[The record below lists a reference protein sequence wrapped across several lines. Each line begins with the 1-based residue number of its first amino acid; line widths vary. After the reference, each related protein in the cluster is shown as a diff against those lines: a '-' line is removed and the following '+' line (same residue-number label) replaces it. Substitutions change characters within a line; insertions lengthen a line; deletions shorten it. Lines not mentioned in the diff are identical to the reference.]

1 MFLSMAVW
9 SQSALAEA
17 GEAAQDAATGVDAV
31 DLTIANR
38 RIVTLRAQVSG
49 ASPADR
55 VLAIRERVDLL
66 VERGGPLELSTREM
80 PEGIAVLM
88 DGNFVFRVLHAD
100 VDPESGETAK
110 TVAAEAVRNL
120 SLAIDEIREGRDAR
134 AMLIA
139 AGYALLATLVLVG
152 LLWLV
157 RRGYAWLAPRLRDF
171 VHRRSARLAPAW
183 GSEVVGR
190 VGLPQLAVM
199 PLRLLAWI
207 VALLLIYEW
216 LGLVLGFFPYT
227 RPWGE
232 TLLGSLLDALGG
244 FGMGIL
250 RSLPDLL
257 FVLLIFVVTRF
268 IVRVVRVFFD
278 GVQAGRVHVGW
289 VDETTARPTERLMT
303 AIIWLFALVA
313 AYPYLPGSGSEA
325 FKGIGVFVGL
335 MLSIGA
341 SGVVNQAVSGLMLMY
356 TRALRPGEFVQIG
369 DTEGTVD
376 LGRIPGDPYRDVAAR
391 ARQHPE
397 LGHRQHRDAQLL
409 APRGRRRRPAPHQA
423 HDRLR
428 HALAPGAGDA
438 ADGRGAHVERDP
450 RAAAARAADG
460 AAGFLR
466 RVHAARERHG
476 SGAEVRRA
484 QRAARPH
491 PGRIQRVRRAD
502 HVAQLRG
509 RPGRSQ
515 TRAEGAVVRGARR
528 EVGSRRAPR
537 HGVGGLASHLVEA
550 LTQFPC
556 PLLQDAIRGRLVRHG
571 GRHLGHRVRVSLR
584 VHHAR
589 QQRIRG
595 RVPELEVQG
604 HLARRAHDGVLDA
617 RRHDVRRVDLDVE
630 QRRPQHEH
638 IGRGDIDHLVA
649 ALALEFVGEDF
660 LELRTEAL
668 FHLLDVRVGDPA
680 ESPVRLR
687 L

>member
-1 MFLSMAVW
+1 MISRGELRRRSGGAWAAFACLMFLSMAVW

-216 LGLVLGFFPYT
+216 LGLVLGFFPLHAALERAAA
-227 RPWGE
+227 RPAADG
-232 TLLGSLLDALGG
+232 TGSLRHGNSRCHSRAAVRDADLLHHALRGTRDARVLRGCAGRPGRGRLGG
-244 FGMGIL
+244 RGDSTADRAAHQRESSGC
-250 RSLPDLL
+250 S
-257 FVLLIFVVTRF
+257 RF
-268 IVRVVRVFFD
+268 
-278 GVQAGRVHVGW
+278 
-289 VDETTARPTERLMT
+289 
-303 AIIWLFALVA
+303 VA
-313 AYPYLPGSGSEA
+313 AYPYIPGSDSEA

-335 MLSIGA
+335 MLSIG
-341 SGVVNQAVSGLMLMY
+341 VVGYRQPGREWPDADVHAR
-356 TRALRPGEFVQIG
+356 TAPWRIRA
-369 DTEGTVD
+369 D
-376 LGRIPGDPYRDVAAR
+376 
-391 ARQHPE
+391 
-397 LGHRQHRDAQLL
+397 
-409 APRGRRRRPAPHQA
+409 RR
-423 HDRLR
+423 
-428 HALAPGAGDA
+428 
-438 ADGRGAHVERDP
+438 DGRNR
-450 RAAAARAADG
+450 
-460 AAGFLR
+460 
-466 RVHAARERHG
+466 
-476 SGAEVRRA
+476 
-484 QRAARPH
+484 
-491 PGRIQRVRRAD
+491 
-502 HVAQLRG
+502 
-509 RPGRSQ
+509 
-515 TRAEGAVVRGARR
+515 
-528 EVGSRRAPR
+528 
-537 HGVGGLASHLVEA
+537 
-550 LTQFPC
+550 
-556 PLLQDAIRGRLVRHG
+556 
-571 GRHLGHRVRVSLR
+571 
-584 VHHAR
+584 
-589 QQRIRG
+589 
-595 RVPELEVQG
+595 
-604 HLARRAHDGVLDA
+604 
-617 RRHDVRRVDLDVE
+617 
-630 QRRPQHEH
+630 
-638 IGRGDIDHLVA
+638 
-649 ALALEFVGEDF
+649 
-660 LELRTEAL
+660 
-668 FHLLDVRVGDPA
+668 
-680 ESPVRLR
+680 
-687 L
+687 

>member
-369 DTEGTVD
+369 DTEGTVTSVGF
-376 LGRIPGDPYRDVAAR
+376 LATRI
-391 ARQHPE
+391 E
-397 LGHRQHRDAQLL
+397 T
-409 APRGRRRRPAPHQA
+409 
-423 HDRLR
+423 LR
-428 HALAPGAGDA
+428 HELVNIPNSVIASTVTRNYSRLAGDGGVRLLTKLTIGYDTPWRQVQA
-438 ADGRGAHVERDP
+438 MLQIGGGAHVGVIARS
-450 RAAAARAADG
+450 AAARAADG

-466 RVHAARERHG
+466 RVHAARERRG
-476 SGAEVRRA
+476 PGAEVRGA

-491 PGRIQRVRRAD
+491 PGRIQRARRAD

-515 TRAEGAVVRGARR
+515 GRAEGAVVRVARR

-537 HGVGGLASHLVEA
+537 HGVGGFARTSSRCSRSSLAHFLRMRSAAALFVTRPPIWAIESGSACASITRASSVFEAESQSSRYRVIWPAERTTVCSMPAVMTSGA
-550 LTQFPC
+550 LTST
-556 PLLQDAIRGRLVRHG
+556 LSSAGRSTSTSG
-571 GRHLGHRVRVSLR
+571 
-584 VHHAR
+584 
-589 QQRIRG
+589 
-595 RVPELEVQG
+595 
-604 HLARRAHDGVLDA
+604 
-617 RRHDVRRVDLDVE
+617 
-630 QRRPQHEH
+630 
-638 IGRGDIDHLVA
+638 A
-649 ALALEFVGEDF
+649 A
-660 LELRTEAL
+660 T
-668 FHLLDVRVGDPA
+668 
-680 ESPVRLR
+680 STTW
-687 L
+687 

>member
-100 VDPESGETAK
+100 VDPESGRDGH
-110 TVAAEAVRNL
+110 VRWRPRRPAT
-120 SLAIDEIREGRDAR
+120 SPLAIDEIREGRDAR

-289 VDETTARPTERLMT
+289 VDETTARPTERLLT

-369 DTEGTVD
+369 DTEGTVTSVGF
-376 LGRIPGDPYRDVAAR
+376 LATRI
-391 ARQHPE
+391 E
-397 LGHRQHRDAQLL
+397 T
-409 APRGRRRRPAPHQA
+409 
-423 HDRLR
+423 LR
-428 HALAPGAGDA
+428 HELVNIPNSVIASTVTRNYSRLAGDGGVRLLTKLTIGYDTPWRQVQA
-438 ADGRGAHVERDP
+438 MLQIGGGAHVERD
-450 RAAAARAADG
+450 RRGSAAARAADG

-466 RVHAARERHG
+466 RVHAARERRG
-476 SGAEVRRA
+476 PGAEVRGA

-491 PGRIQRVRRAD
+491 PGRVQRVRRAD

-509 RPGRSQ
+509 RPGRAQ
-515 TRAEGAVVRGARR
+515 GRGEGAVVRGARR

-537 HGVGGLASHLVEA
+537 HGVGGLARTSSRRSRSSFAHFFRMRSAAALFVTRPPIWAIESGSACASITRASSVFEAESQSSRYRVIWPAERTTVCSMPAVMTSGA
-550 LTQFPC
+550 LTST
-556 PLLQDAIRGRLVRHG
+556 LSSAGRSTSTSG
-571 GRHLGHRVRVSLR
+571 
-584 VHHAR
+584 
-589 QQRIRG
+589 
-595 RVPELEVQG
+595 
-604 HLARRAHDGVLDA
+604 
-617 RRHDVRRVDLDVE
+617 
-630 QRRPQHEH
+630 
-638 IGRGDIDHLVA
+638 A
-649 ALALEFVGEDF
+649 A
-660 LELRTEAL
+660 T
-668 FHLLDVRVGDPA
+668 
-680 ESPVRLR
+680 STTW
-687 L
+687 